1 MRDVSNDHEISAI
14 IDSSM
19 QTQIQIN
26 VLSRSLLALG
36 YSIPADSAAEISFE
50 STYSAFVVRLFMLLL
65 TVNYNIL
72 TIHERPKHYR
82 ETTGWEGV

>member
-1 MRDVSNDHEISAI
+1 MRDVSNDPEISAI

-36 YSIPADSAAEISFE
+36 YSIPADPAAAISFE

-72 TIHERPKHYR
+72 TIHEHPKHYR